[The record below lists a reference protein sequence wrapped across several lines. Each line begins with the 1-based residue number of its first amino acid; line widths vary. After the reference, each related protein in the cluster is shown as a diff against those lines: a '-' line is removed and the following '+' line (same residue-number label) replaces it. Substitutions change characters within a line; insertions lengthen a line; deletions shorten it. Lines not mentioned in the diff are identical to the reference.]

1 MSETKEIKT
10 ALSHS
15 TAKTMLLCEEKFVH
29 YKVRNAPRD
38 KDYEKSTA
46 LSLGSAVHWI
56 LEKSLG
62 DYPADIIGD
71 LDLCESDPDIMLPNS
86 ERYLAHAMVLK
97 LVRLNKKCGHRFV
110 AVEPSI
116 DNSWFTGKIDMI
128 LEGEDGKWWIGDYK
142 CLKSFRPDMDGR
154 MLFRDPQ
161 LNIYASRAKDIA
173 KLLDLDPEKF
183 GGTRY
188 RVCTK
193 SSAKR
198 QPKESEVDIVLRLV
212 NAVKAYDIEVPVE
225 SMNPKFAETLHKK
238 LYKRS
243 MDLRKDPSKA
253 VKNYNSCMN
262 FFKPCEYWSQCHGAL
277 YSEMQLKVVV
287 ED

>member
-1 MSETKEIKT
+1 MSKKEVKT

-15 TAKTMLLCEEKFVH
+15 TAKNMLLCEEKFVN
-29 YKVRNAPRD
+29 YKVRNLPYD
-38 KDYEKSTA
+38 KDYSKSTA

-56 LEKSLG
+56 LEHSLG
-62 DYPADIIGD
+62 DYPKDIMAD
-71 LDLCESDPDIMLPNS
+71 LDHCETDPDIMLPPE
-86 ERYLAHAMVLK
+86 ERYLAQAMVIK

-128 LEGEDGKWWIGDYK
+128 VEDGAGLWWIGDYK
-142 CLKSFRPDMDGR
+142 CLKSFRPETDGPP
-154 MLFRDPQ
+154 LFRDPQ
-161 LNIYASRAKDIA
+161 LNIYASRSDEIA
-173 KLLDLDPEKF
+173 KLLGLDPTKF

-198 QPKESEVDIVLRLV
+198 QPKETEVDIVMRLV
-212 NAVKAYDIEVPVE
+212 NSIKAYDVEIPVAG
-225 SMNPKFAETLHKK
+225 MNPSFAEVLHKK

-243 MDLRKDPSKA
+243 MDLRKDPTKA

-262 FFKPCEYWSQCHGAL
+262 FFKPCEYWSKCHGAL
-277 YSEMQLKVVV
+277 YSEMSMKVTV